1 MKKRLLSVLLL
12 VCMVLTLLP
21 TAALA
26 EDVQEDDHAHTPVCI
41 CETACTADAMNEAC
55 PVCGAEDAQPDSCA
69 LYTEEPVT
77 EEADLEDEDG
87 EAPEAPEELEEIEE
101 PEDDAA
107 PVLAPQLAEDGIAV
121 HAAHT
126 HCFCGGN
133 VNAGDHT
140 SHKNVTYTAYNNAS
154 SLEQIL
160 NSDDVI
166 YAYLTNN
173 ITLDRLYL
181 PEGKTLYLC
190 LNGHRITFD
199 EYQVTLNNNTTL
211 YLCDCSTENTGT
223 ISRSAGKTCCV
234 LVSGEN
240 ATFNMYGGTLRDGN
254 STGHGGGVKLE
265 KGTMNMYGGTITN
278 NTATSDGGGIYVGTK
293 GALNLYG
300 GTITKNTI
308 NVNEARYGGGVYVE
322 SNDWSGVGKI
332 SISGSPVITGNTRVY
347 TDATTGAETTSTDN
361 LHLAHGFTNS
371 GDLPTIELG
380 TLTSGANIGVSTRK
394 NVAFSTAS
402 ETDYSEYFFSDDT
415 GYHVEYQDDQKLYLI
430 SGAAHVHSGGT
441 ATCTQRAVCSTCGKE
456 YGDLAAHDF
465 TAQVAE
471 EQYLTSAADCE
482 KAAVYYKSCAVCGLS
497 SKDMEGEA
505 TFTSGDILG
514 HNWGNW
520 TSNGNYTHTR
530 VCSRDAS
537 HTETEN
543 CTGGTADCQ
552 HKAVC
557 TVCGGEYGELT
568 SHKFTAETVDGK
580 YLKSAATCENAAVYY
595 KSCTGCGLSSK
606 GTPDEATFESGDFAP
621 HRFTA
626 ETVAEDYLKS
636 AADCEH
642 AAVYYKSCAVCG
654 LTSAGTADEATFESG
669 NATGHSWGQVTYNW
683 AETEPT
689 PVFAC
694 TAKRVCQN
702 DSTHVETETVTA
714 VYLVDHE
721 PTCLGTGHG
730 AYTASFENDWA
741 GLSQLDVTLPA
752 LGHDFGAWTS
762 NGDGTHTR
770 VCSRDA
776 SHTESGSCTGGTAT
790 CTEKAVC
797 EVCGGAYGELASHSF
812 TAETVDAKY
821 LKSAA
826 TCTEKAVYY
835 KSCSACGLTS
845 KGTADE
851 ATFESGS
858 ILGHDYGAWTSRG
871 DGTHTRVCSRDASHT
886 ETGDCTGG
894 TATCT
899 EKAVCEVCG
908 GAYGAIAP
916 DNHTGKL
923 AWDITE
929 THHEQAWTCCGKITV
944 AKAAHT
950 FGDWTVTKRP
960 TSREEGEKARTC
972 SVCGYTETKVLPKTG
987 GGPTY
992 YTLVFESNG
1001 GSKIANVNERHGTVV
1016 DLTLAKYQPTR
1027 TGYDFTG
1034 WYSDK
1039 ELTKRVTSVK
1049 LYENTTVYAGWSVR
1063 NLPFTDVARG
1073 DWFFDDVRYVYEN
1086 GLMNGVTATRFAP
1099 YGSTTRGMIV
1109 TILYRMEGQPSV
1121 SRDCPFTDV
1130 ASGSYYERAI
1140 TWAAAN
1146 GIVTG
1151 HSSTIFAPDANIT
1164 REQLAA
1170 ILYRYAVYKGLDVS
1184 VGEDTNILS
1193 YEDFASLSEYAIPAM
1208 QWACGAGVLYGSAG
1222 KLLPDAPATRAQAAA
1237 ILHRFCT
1244 NILN

>member
-21 TAALA
+21 TAAFA
-26 EDVQEDDHAHTPVCI
+26 EDMHEH
-41 CETACTADAMNEAC
+41 DAL
-55 PVCGAEDAQPDSCA
+55 P
-69 LYTEEPVT
+69 
-77 EEADLEDEDG
+77 
-87 EAPEAPEELEEIEE
+87 
-101 PEDDAA
+101 AA
-107 PVLAPQLAEDGIAV
+107 T
-121 HAAHT
+121 HT
-126 HCFCGGN
+126 HCYCGGS

-140 SHKNVTYTAYNNAS
+140 SHEDVTYTAYNNAS
-154 SLEQIL
+154 SLKQIL
-160 NSDDVI
+160 KSDDVI

-211 YLCDCSTENTGT
+211 YLCDCSTEKTGT
-223 ISRSAGKTCCV
+223 ISRSAGKTSCV

-240 ATFNMYGGTLRDGN
+240 ATFNMYSGTLRNGN
-254 STGHGGGVKLE
+254 RSYGGGVNVSA
-265 KGTMNMYGGTITN
+265 GTMNMYGGTITE
-278 NTATSDGGGIYVGTK
+278 NTATSDGGGIFVNTNGT
-293 GALNLYG
+293 LNLYG

-308 NVNEARYGGGVYVE
+308 NVNEAHYGGGVYVE
-322 SNDWSGVGKI
+322 SNKWLGVGKI
-332 SISGSPVITGNTRVY
+332 SISGSPVITGNTRTY
-347 TDATTGAETTSTDN
+347 TDVKTGAVTTSTDN
-361 LHLAHGFTNS
+361 LFLSHGFTNS
-371 GDLPTIELG
+371 GDLPIIKLG
-380 TLTSGANIGVSTRK
+380 TLTSGANIGVSTK
-394 NVAFSTAS
+394 KATAFSTAS
-402 ETDYSEYFFSDDT
+402 ETDYSDYFFSDDA
-415 GYHVEYQDDQKLYLI
+415 GYHVEYNADKKLELK
-430 SGAAHVHSGGT
+430 SGEAHVHS
-441 ATCTQRAVCSTCGKE
+441 
-456 YGDLAAHDF
+456 
-465 TAQVAE
+465 
-471 EQYLTSAADCE
+471 
-482 KAAVYYKSCAVCGLS
+482 
-497 SKDMEGEA
+497 
-505 TFTSGDILG
+505 
-514 HNWGNW
+514 
-520 TSNGNYTHTR
+520 
-530 VCSRDAS
+530 
-537 HTETEN
+537 
-543 CTGGTADCQ
+543 GGTADCQ

-557 TVCGGEYGELT
+557 DICKTEYGSLGDH
-568 SHKFTAETVDGK
+568 SFTAETAADQ
-580 YLKSAATCENAAVYY
+580 YLKSAASCTEKAVYY
-595 KSCTGCGLSSK
+595 KSCTVCGLS
-606 GTPDEATFESGDFAP
+606 
-621 HRFTA
+621 
-626 ETVAEDYLKS
+626 
-636 AADCEH
+636 
-642 AAVYYKSCAVCG
+642 
-654 LTSAGTADEATFESG
+654 SAGTADEATFTSG
-669 NATGHSWGQVTYNW
+669 NVLGHDWGEPNYIWASTGDGYMCSATKVCQRCSTDVAEIATVTYAVTTAPTCLNEGTGTYTATFSAAYGFPAQTKTIPLSATDHSWGEATYSW
-683 AETEPT
+683 RSHTT
-689 PVFAC
+689 YFTC

-702 DSTHVETETVTA
+702 DSTHEETATVTA
-714 VYLVDHE
+714 VYSVVAE
-721 PTCLGTGHG
+721 PTCLETGSG
-730 AYTASFENDWA
+730 RYQASFEADWA
-741 GLSQLDVTLPA
+741 VDQSSTVTLAA

-770 VCSRDA
+770 ICSRDA
-776 SHTESGSCTGGTAT
+776 SHTETGDCTGGTAT
-790 CTEKAVC
+790 CTAKAVC
-797 EVCGGAYGELASHSF
+797 ETCGGAYGDLASHNF
-812 TAETVDAKY
+812 TAETVDGKY

-835 KSCSACGLTS
+835 KSCSTCGLTS

-858 ILGHDYGAWTSRG
+858 ILGHAYGDWTSNG
-871 DGTHTRVCSRDASHT
+871 NGTHTRVCANNASHT

-899 EKAVCEVCG
+899 AKAVCETCG
-908 GAYGAIAP
+908 GAYGAKDP
-916 DNHTGKL
+916 DNHTGRL

-929 THHEQAWTCCGKITV
+929 THHEQAWTCCGLITV

-950 FGDWTVTKRP
+950 FGDWVVTKRP

-1001 GSKIANVNERHGTVV
+1001 GSKITNVNERHGTVV

-1039 ELTKRVTSVK
+1039 TLTRRVTSIK
-1049 LYENTTVYAGWSVR
+1049 LYENMTVYAGWSTR
-1063 NLPFTDVARG
+1063 ELPFTDVVRG
-1073 DWFFDDVRYVYEN
+1073 DWFFDDVRYVYET
-1086 GLMNGVTATRFAP
+1086 GLMNGVSATRFAP

-1109 TILYRMEGQPSV
+1109 TILYRMEGQPAV

-1151 HSSTIFAPDANIT
+1151 HSGTIFAPDASIT

-1184 VGEDTNILS
+1184 VGENTNILS

-1208 QWACGAGVLYGSAG
+1208 QWACGAGILYGFGGS
-1222 KLLPDAPATRAQAAA
+1222 LLPDAPANRLQAAA
-1237 ILHRFCT
+1237 ILHRFCV